1 MKTFR
6 YISHT
11 AALAFFLMGGL
22 MITSCQD
29 DNEFEQQNASGLR
42 LSPQLFGMFDK
53 QTRAVDEDEITQ
65 LISELRENYMGKK
78 LEVYVVG
85 TGTNN
90 ASFFNRYI
98 FEESSQITSQY
109 YLMEGNWRQVRTT
122 TGTVVNQQYVV
133 GDQYRLYALVNRNS
147 DDEIASLDD
156 LKNAT
161 VGIVDD
167 THGIHRWYDAAKT
180 SAPWPDSDNGRD
192 GWELD
197 KTFAMDGYVDFT
209 FSANDAD
216 KQLDVNLKRACAK
229 IVLDLKVDPEFLKKI
244 KEPVSE
250 GSETMVINTGTPW
263 VRPVSFNYHAYAAD
277 GFADRDPLEPLWY
290 NANLYVID
298 GRGTVVTDPTE
309 IENPVRQYRLNTYC
323 YPFSWADDELEHT
336 PTLIVSMGLKSGN
349 HIYYYTI
356 PITQKD
362 VKELKR
368 NHVYHI
374 DATITGFGAL
384 KVDDVL
390 EEVINLHY
398 DVMEWTVLDS
408 EISLVDV
415 EGDMDFL
422 MVDPNEQSMYGED
435 ADPAL
440 VTFYAPDNSLVRYD
454 KDSVY
459 YYNANNVKIY
469 NGNNNNSTTNKT
481 YWSGATITKQ
491 GNHYVVSSEV
501 LENHAVKV
509 IKFRVYFDANNNRHY
524 DTGEKYEWVIVKHFP
539 LDFFQNDQ
547 GLWSSRTTANWW
559 DASTLT
565 GTWWT
570 GTNPGGSGIG
580 YDGSLFQAKYFYT
593 TGGYIRSATNT
604 NNTASHS
611 WQNNTTLTNR
621 NKYIIQITETSTEY
635 ALGRAILDNNSQSQ
649 NHVVSPA
656 FMIASQLGATQSKHP
671 LRPGNNN
678 NENSYY
684 RRGLEAAS
692 HCSTYKE
699 VDAPV
704 NGVSKVWT
712 GWRLPTREEVGVILR
727 YQNAGYDT
735 MQPVMTGSYYWTLEG
750 AAVATGMN
758 EQTDEWD
765 PNWSTMYSNPNNDYV
780 NRANDN
786 QYNAG
791 SYWNPQYY
799 YIHNTYIRCIRDLS
813 PAEVAEVNAKIG
825 HEND

>member
-122 TGTVVNQQYVV
+122 TGTVFNQQYVV

-398 DVMEWTVLDS
+398 DVMDWTGLTS

-422 MVDPNEQSMYGED
+422 MVDPKEQSMYGEN
-435 ADPAL
+435 ADPA
-440 VTFYAPDNSLVRYD
+440 VITFYAPDNNLVRYD
-454 KDSVY
+454 EDEVDVY
-459 YYNANNVKIY
+459 YYNAQNNKVTSGNYLPSGNYRIVKE
-469 NGNNNNSTTNKT
+469 GNT
-481 YWSGATITKQ
+481 YK
-491 GNHYVVSSEV
+491 VSSSV
-501 LENHAVKV
+501 LTNHAVKV
-509 IKFRVYFDANNNRHY
+509 IKFRVYFDANENGRY
-524 DTGEKYEWVIVKHFP
+524 DDGEKYEWVIVKHFP

-565 GTWWT
+565 GNWWT
-570 GTNPGGSGIG
+570 TTNPRGYGIG
-580 YDGSLFQAKYFYT
+580 YDGLFRARYFYDNRYCRGAQNT
-593 TGGYIRSATNT
+593 SASNSHNWTDQTN
-604 NNTASHS
+604 
-611 WQNNTTLTNR
+611 LTNR
-621 NKYIIQITETSTEY
+621 NKYVIQITETSDAY
-635 ALGRAILDNNSQSQ
+635 VLGRPHLDTYYQSTDE
-649 NHVVSPA
+649 VVSPA
-656 FMIASQLGATQSKHP
+656 FMIASQLGATTSTTP
-671 LRPGNNN
+671 SNNQIQT
-678 NENSYY
+678 YA
-684 RRGLEAAS
+684 RQAAT
-692 HCSTYKE
+692 HCQTYKE
-699 VDAPV
+699 VDAD
-704 NGVSKVWT
+704 GKEWT
-712 GWRLPTREEVGVILR
+712 GWRLPTREEVGVILQ
-727 YQNAGYDT
+727 YQYAGYDT
-735 MQPVMTGSYYWTLEG
+735 MDPVMTGDYYWTLEG
-750 AAVATGMN
+750 AAVATGVN
-758 EQTDEWD
+758 STAANRYER
-765 PNWSTMYSNPNNDYV
+765 WSNTYYDYEYDYG
-780 NRANDN
+780 R
-786 QYNAG
+786 
-791 SYWNPQYY
+791 SSC
-799 YIHNTYIRCIRDLS
+799 YIRCIRDLS
-813 PAEVAEVNAKIG
+813 PDEVKTINAKIG

>member
-509 IKFRVYFDANNNRHY
+509 IKFRVYFDANNNGHY

-547 GLWSSRTTANWW
+547 GLWSSRTTYGWW
-559 DASTLT
+559 NYNTNGT
-565 GTWWT
+565 G
-570 GTNPGGSGIG
+570 NYPGGTK
-580 YDGSLFQAKYFYT
+580 YDDLFPVKYF
-593 TGGYIRSATNT
+593 S
-604 NNTASHS
+604 NNRIYY
-611 WQNNTTLTNR
+611 WNNYYGWTYSSNLNNR
-621 NKYIIQITETSTEY
+621 NKYIIQITETSSDY
-635 ALGRAILDNNSQSQ
+635 ALGRVILDNNSQSQ

-656 FMIASQLGATQSKHP
+656 FMIASQLGATSNTTP
-671 LRPGNNN
+671 SNNQIQTYARN
-678 NENSYY
+678 
-684 RRGLEAAS
+684 AAT
-692 HCSTYKE
+692 HCQTYKE
-699 VDAPV
+699 VDAD
-704 NGVSKVWT
+704 GKEWT
-712 GWRLPTREEVGVILR
+712 GWRLPTREEVGVILQ
-727 YQNAGYDT
+727 YQHAGYDT
-735 MQPVMTGSYYWTLEG
+735 MSPVMTGRYYWTLEG
-750 AAVATGMN
+750 AAVATGINN
-758 EQTDEWD
+758 E
-765 PNWSTMYSNPNNDYV
+765 
-780 NRANDN
+780 DN
-786 QYNAG
+786 QTWYTNWDERWKDT
-791 SYWNPQYY
+791 SYDYQSGRGNC
-799 YIHNTYIRCIRDLS
+799 YIRCIRDLT
-813 PAEVAEVNAKIG
+813 PAEVAAVNAKIG